1 MASAAMIALPCRL
14 SGSTKTATVPRLG
27 PVPNRGREYPI
38 RRYRYQTLRLIGWPF
53 YRVASAVE
61 WCGHR
66 HEFIPVPDEGEWI
79 HFIPLM
85 GEAK

>member
-1 MASAAMIALPCRL
+1 MVSAAMIALPCRL
-14 SGSTKTATVPRLG
+14 SGSMGTSTVPRLG
-27 PVPNRGREYPI
+27 PPGCGREYPI
-38 RRYRYQTLRLIGWPF
+38 RRYRYQTLRLIGWPL

-79 HFIPLM
+79 RFIPLI